1 MVTIKLN
8 LVTRWGAKLVGG
20 FEEVRVTKDLKK
32 FENTLASMLNRV
44 EFLKGSVGQDVQ
56 VSEPMFGEEQVWQCQ

>member
-8 LVTRWGAKLVGG
+8 FVTRWGARLG

-32 FENTLASMLNRV
+32 FEKTLANMLNRG
-44 EFLKGSVGQDVQ
+44 EFLKGSVGQIVQ
-56 VSEPMFGEEQVWQCQ
+56 VSEPMFG